1 MSNTFE
7 IIFLIILLFLS
18 AFFSA
23 AEVAFLTSDKIK
35 LKEMANKGISY
46 AQKVLKLRLDR
57 ENTLTAILLLNN
69 IVNIAATVVAT
80 MIGTSIA
87 KNNGLSEVMV
97 GTWVTVIMT
106 FVIVVFAEML
116 PKTVGSRVPIS
127 IAKFSLVPMQIFF
140 FLVFVP
146 VWLFRKLSEG
156 ILWVLHLKPDPN
168 QTSIVTEEE
177 LEAMINISHQ
187 EGIIPTEERVMIE
200 KVFEFGDTTVYDIMV
215 PRVDMVTLPNTV
227 TLNQLSKFIQES
239 GHSRIPI
246 YKDTPDN
253 IIGILHVKD
262 LIPLLSSRSKK
273 ELELEEIM
281 RDPYFIPDTKHIS
294 EVFKDMRSKRI
305 HLAIVVDEYG
315 GVSGLVT
322 LEDLLEELVGEI
334 QDEYDEEEEQVKKIN
349 GNTYVL
355 AADMSIDEVNTALD
369 IEISGENFDT
379 LAGFMVDRLGHL
391 GKAGEKVETEE
402 YTFVIDQVRKWRILK
417 VKAIIHNK
425 NQKDSR

>member
-1 MSNTFE
+1 MSNILEFV
-7 IIFLIILLFLS
+7 FLIILLFLS

-80 MIGTSIA
+80 MIGTKIA
-87 KNNGLSEVMV
+87 DINKLDQGIVAA
-97 GTWVTVIMT
+97 WVTIIMT
-106 FVIVVFAEML
+106 FIIVVFAEML
-116 PKTVGSRVPIS
+116 PKTAGSRVPIT
-127 IAKFSLVPMQIFF
+127 IAKISFLPMWIIFKIVSPLVWIFRKISEGM
-140 FLVFVP
+140 L
-146 VWLFRKLSEG
+146 WLF
-156 ILWVLHLKPDPN
+156 HLKPDPN

-402 YTFVIDQVRKWRILK
+402 YTFVIDQVKKWRILK

-425 NQKDSR
+425 SQKDSK

>member
-46 AQKVLKLRLDR
+46 AQKVLRLRLDR

-80 MIGTSIA
+80 IIGTSIA

-97 GTWVTVIMT
+97 GTWVTIIMT
-106 FVIVVFAEML
+106 FIIVVFGEML
-116 PKTVGSRVPIS
+116 PKTAGSRVPITV
-127 IAKFSLVPMQIFF
+127 AKITLWPMQLMFWI
-140 FLVFVP
+140 VFPFVW
-146 VWLFRKLSEG
+146 VFRRISESILWLF
-156 ILWVLHLKPDPN
+156 HLKPDPN

-227 TLNQLSKFIQES
+227 TLNQLSKFILES

-262 LIPLLSSRSKK
+262 LIPMLSTRSKK
-273 ELELEEIM
+273 ELDMEEII
-281 RDPYFIPDTKHIS
+281 REPYFIPDTKHIS
-294 EVFKDMRSKRI
+294 EVFKEMRLKRI

-315 GVSGLVT
+315 GVSGLLT

-334 QDEYDEEEEQVKKIN
+334 QDEYDEEEEQVRKIN
-349 GNTYVL
+349 GNTYIL

-369 IEISGENFDT
+369 MEISGENFDT

-391 GKAGEKVETEE
+391 GKTGEKVETEE
-402 YTFVIDQVRKWRILK
+402 YTFVIDQVKKWRILK

-425 NQKDSR
+425 NQKDSK

>member
-7 IIFLIILLFLS
+7 IIFLIVLLFLS

-97 GTWVTVIMT
+97 GTWVTIIMT
-106 FVIVVFAEML
+106 FIIVVFAEML

-127 IAKFSLVPMQIFF
+127 IAKFSLVPMQLFF

-227 TLNQLSKFIQES
+227 TLNQLSKFILDS

-262 LIPLLSSRSKK
+262 LIPMLSSRSKK
-273 ELELEEIM
+273 ELNMEEII
-281 RDPYFIPDTKHIS
+281 REPYFIPDTKHIS
-294 EVFKDMRSKRI
+294 EVFKDMRLKRI

-315 GVSGLVT
+315 GVSGLLT

-349 GNTYVL
+349 GNTYIL

-369 IEISGENFDT
+369 MEISGENFDT

-391 GKAGEKVETEE
+391 GKTGEKVETEE
-402 YTFVIDQVRKWRILK
+402 YTFVIDQVKKWRILK

>member
-7 IIFLIILLFLS
+7 IIFLIVLLFLS

-97 GTWVTVIMT
+97 GTWVTIIMT
-106 FVIVVFAEML
+106 FIIVVFAEML

-127 IAKFSLVPMQIFF
+127 IAKFSLVPMQLFF

-227 TLNQLSKFIQES
+227 TLNQLSKFILDS

-262 LIPLLSSRSKK
+262 LIPMLSSRSKK
-273 ELELEEIM
+273 ELNMEEII
-281 RDPYFIPDTKHIS
+281 REPYFIPDTKHIS
-294 EVFKDMRSKRI
+294 EVFKDMRLKRI

-315 GVSGLVT
+315 GVSGLPT

-349 GNTYVL
+349 GNTYIL

-369 IEISGENFDT
+369 MEISGENFDT

-391 GKAGEKVETEE
+391 GKSGEKVETEE
-402 YTFVIDQVRKWRILK
+402 YTFVIDQVKKWRILK

-425 NQKDSR
+425 SQKDSK